1 MLRKQWLDDAMKND
15 HIRSIKFEDFYDLSA
30 VARGAFGVVWKAY
43 WKNGEKHVALKTLL
57 DNPAAGAEETF
68 ENFVRELKFI
78 RHLDF
83 CDHVIRFYGI
93 SYDPTTSRYYMVMQ
107 YADGGNLRD
116 FLRRN
121 FEKLDWITKISMGKH
136 IASGLNA
143 IHSEDILHRDLHS
156 KNIMVHDGKLMITDF
171 GLSKSSL
178 AAQDSAVAGM
188 AAYVEP
194 KYPSQQSCLDALKVI
209 VSKKPVNVVNNCLNT
224 PNNSTPIAP
233 SLSQVNANMAGM
245 SINDQNRLGMNNNI
259 NAHRPP
265 ERPGPGGATNLN
277 HLNNFDQRNNQ
288 LNPQMRFVGQ
298 HPTPVVNQNPNF
310 VDRMPTNHPQNPNF
324 PSQIPSNAQSF
335 VKLNPI
341 PPINPAQRIPGQNP
355 ILVNGMVQ
363 NFNNQSTTPVNN
375 FADKK
380 HLPNAFG
387 QYQMSNFTRP
397 PQQPIVNNLGQHF
410 VQRPIIDNRPLTFSQ
425 TNPNPITHN
434 IPPTH
439 SAPVLH
445 MGNQQFSNTRSPLQN
460 GGQQINQGNITPFL
474 GPNIGPFQNNANVNI
489 GQGPGGN
496 PTVNAQRI
504 NTQIQPNTLTQ
515 PIQNISPRISPRISP
530 NILPQNG
537 VNPRIVTNVIPNGVS
552 NINLNLGGQNAPGFQ
567 EHRVNNKISPN
578 SVVLNAS
585 GFPTPPN
592 SGGPNAQGFQRHH
605 VNNQSPTTA
614 PNSGVQTPQSLSLNF
629 GAPSP
634 DGNTTSITSIIECP
648 QIKQCHDVKERY
660 RKDYGTVLG
669 YEDSKECHAGFHAG
683 FGDVEGLR
691 HHFRHGAK
699 VNGISRFLT
708 TREHLVIVAAKYCS
722 RRKLIEIFKVL
733 KEHKA
738 NFRCTSNSSGKT
750 ALHHL
755 YENQSLTRDITDSK
769 GLQKFHKYMKEAI
782 EFLVANGC
790 NINAMDNS
798 RQTILS
804 YYLCDKFRHREF
816 APIVIML
823 LKNGADPNIPL
834 KTTVLQP
841 YNAPNALYLAVKIGW
856 PIEVLDVLLSKGARG
871 DVKDENGDNL
881 LVLAAREKQSTTI
894 DWILETI
901 PEASTRDCIEA
912 AMKLSDK
919 KYRSKLS
926 KWKGSEGASRRRLVQ
941 ENLELKRQLRTE
953 TESTKETNYESAS
966 D

>member
-15 HIRSIKFEDFYDLSA
+15 HIRSIKFDDFYDLSS
-30 VARGAFGVVWKAY
+30 VARGAFGVVWKAS
-43 WKNGEKHVALKTLL
+43 WKNGEKYVALKTLL
-57 DNPAAGAEETF
+57 DNPAAGAEESF

-83 CDHVIRFYGI
+83 CDYIIRFYGI

-116 FLRRN
+116 FLHLN
-121 FEKLDWITKISMGKH
+121 VIEIAGKVVKFERELPILGTPTEYQELYQEAWRHDPQKRPDLD
-136 IASGLNA
+136 
-143 IHSEDILHRDLHS
+143 
-156 KNIMVHDGKLMITDF
+156 NIRKRLDNMLW
-171 GLSKSSL
+171 
-178 AAQDSAVAGM
+178 AQNVD
-188 AAYVEP
+188 
-194 KYPSQQSCLDALKVI
+194 PSRQTCLDALKVT
-209 VSKKPVNVVNNCLNT
+209 VNQKPVNVNQNNG
-224 PNNSTPIAP
+224 TPIVP
-233 SLSQVNANMAGM
+233 PLSQINANMAGI
-245 SINDQNRLGMNNNI
+245 SINNQNRLGMNNNI

-265 ERPGPGGATNLN
+265 ERPGPGTNLN
-277 HLNNFDQRNNQ
+277 HLNNFDQMNNQ
-288 LNPQMRFVGQ
+288 PNPQMRFVGQ
-298 HPTPVVNQNPNF
+298 PPTPVANQNPNF
-310 VDRMPTNHPQNPNF
+310 VGRMPTNNPQNPNF
-324 PSQIPSNAQSF
+324 PSQIPSNVPSF
-335 VKLNPI
+335 VRPNPI
-341 PPINPAQRIPGQNP
+341 PAQRIPGQNP
-355 ILVNGMVQ
+355 IPANGMVQ
-363 NFNNQSTTPVNN
+363 NFNNQTTTPVNN

-387 QYQMSNFTRP
+387 QYQVPTFTRP
-397 PQQPIVNNLGQHF
+397 PQQPIVNNLGPNF
-410 VQRPIIDNRPLTFSQ
+410 VQRPIIDNRPLTFPQ
-425 TNPNPITHN
+425 INQNPVTHN

-445 MGNQQFSNTRSPLQN
+445 MGNQQFSNIHQN
-460 GGQQINQGNITPFL
+460 GGQQINQGINTPF
-474 GPNIGPFQNNANVNI
+474 GPNIRTF
-489 GQGPGGN
+489 PGGN
-496 PTVNAQRI
+496 PTGNAQRI
-504 NTQIQPNTLTQ
+504 NPQIQPNTLTQ

-530 NILPQNG
+530 NILPRNG
-537 VNPRIVTNVIPNGVS
+537 VSPHIATNVIPNGVS
-552 NINLNLGGQNAPGFQ
+552 NINLNSSGQNAPGFQ

-578 SVVLNAS
+578 PVVQNAP

-592 SGGPNAQGFQRHH
+592 SGGPNVQRH
-605 VNNQSPTTA
+605 QSPTTA

-691 HHFRHGAK
+691 HHFIHGAK
-699 VNGISRFLT
+699 VNGISRFLN

-733 KEHKA
+733 KEYKA
-738 NFRCTSNSSGKT
+738 NFRCASNISGKT

-755 YENQSLTRDITDSK
+755 YENQSLTRDINDPK

-881 LVLAAREKQSTTI
+881 LVLAAREKQSATI

-919 KYRSKLS
+919 KDRSKLS

-953 TESTKETNYESAS
+953 TESTKETNYESPS